1 MADLSPAHRGYEY
14 QDLLV
19 ACRLVDM
26 LLDTVT
32 EAHVDKKLVDN
43 DRFDDLTVK
52 DASGR
57 WERSQFK
64 HTDAGDSPLKLKTF
78 TTEARSLRLD
88 RLVAAAVA
96 YRDGPGAGASPIQF
110 RIVMRDTP
118 PADTEL
124 ATALTTASPDPGPF
138 LAGMTTTRL
147 RFNADILWPSDGQA
161 APGDTGDD
169 AFAFLRASET
179 QVDRADLKWLC
190 DRLVVEV
197 GAPAMTMDLRA
208 PGPAERLLLNR
219 VQQELGAGLY
229 PNEDRSV
236 VDVAEALIRAVRA
249 AREGGPPVTRTELLR
264 RAQLRQ
270 DFGAVARAHP
280 VDPAIE
286 VPRAAAVEDLA
297 AAVRE
302 AAVTG
307 GTVIA
312 TGSPGQGKSWAC
324 QQLIDRLTG
333 EGWIVAEH
341 YCYLGDADGDRL
353 PRVMAETVFGSLLGR
368 VADADPGA
376 VDEQRPRFA
385 ADEQALV
392 AAVTNVLRRHPG
404 QRVALVVDGLD
415 HVTRVQASAYRVRAA
430 DPSFALAEALSALQ
444 LPEGSALIVLS
455 QPGRHLQPL
464 EQGGGM
470 TVQVPPLTES
480 ELRQMAVRL
489 GVIPSGQAGPRHR
502 GGAAS
507 R

>member
-1 MADLSPAHRGYEY
+1 M
-14 QDLLV
+14 
-19 ACRLVDM
+19 
-26 LLDTVT
+26 
-32 EAHVDKKLVDN
+32 
-43 DRFDDLTVK
+43 
-52 DASGR
+52 
-57 WERSQFK
+57 
-64 HTDAGDSPLKLKTF
+64 
-78 TTEARSLRLD
+78 
-88 RLVAAAVA
+88 
-96 YRDGPGAGASPIQF
+96 I
-110 RIVMRDTP
+110 
-118 PADTEL
+118 
-124 ATALTTASPDPGPF
+124 
-138 LAGMTTTRL
+138 
-147 RFNADILWPSDGQA
+147 
-161 APGDTGDD
+161 
-169 AFAFLRASET
+169 
-179 QVDRADLKWLC
+179 
-190 DRLVVEV
+190 EV
-197 GAPAMTMDLRA
+197 GAPAMSMDLRA

-219 VQQELGAGLY
+219 VHQELGAGLY

-236 VDVAEALIRAVRA
+236 IDVAEALIRTARA
-249 AREGGPPVTRTELLR
+249 GREGGPPVTRAELLR
-264 RAQLRQ
+264 RTQLRQ
-270 DFGAVARAHP
+270 DFGAVVRAHP

-286 VPRAAAVEDLA
+286 VPRAAAVGDLA

-324 QQLIDRLTG
+324 QQLIDRLAG

-353 PRVMAETVFGSLLGR
+353 PRVMAETVFGSLLAR
-368 VADADPGA
+368 VADADPGV

-392 AAVTNVLRRHPG
+392 AAVANVLRRHPG

-470 TVQVPPLTES
+470 TVQVPQLTES
-480 ELRQMAVRL
+480 ELRQMAARL
-489 GVIPSGQAGPRHR
+489 GVVPSGRDGPGCR
-502 GGAAS
+502 GAAAD